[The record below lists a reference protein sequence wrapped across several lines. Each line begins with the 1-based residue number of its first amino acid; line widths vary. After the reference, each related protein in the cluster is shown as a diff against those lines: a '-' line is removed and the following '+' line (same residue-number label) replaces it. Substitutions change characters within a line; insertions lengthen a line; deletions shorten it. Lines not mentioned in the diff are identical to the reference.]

1 MRYAIRTLTRS
12 RTFSV
17 IAVATIAIGIAA
29 NTAIFSVVNGVLL
42 RPLPFPDEARV
53 VKVAT
58 VSRDGKDSNHSAGD
72 FMDLLRNNRTLA
84 ALAGYREDVVAAAAG
99 RSPMQ
104 LQGAWVT
111 SQFFDVVGTPAA
123 LGRTFSGAD
132 ALGERVAVLG
142 FQAWQQLF
150 GSDPAVVGRRLRIN
164 GEPYTVVA
172 VMPKSFEWPQ
182 HATLWIRS
190 ALPVPPSPID
200 VKDPLTNR
208 DVQYFQAIARLK
220 PGVTLEAAEEDL
232 QLVSAAIQQEHAA
245 TSGGRNVRLTPIRE
259 DLVGSV
265 RDALLLIQA
274 AVGLVLLIA
283 CANVS
288 SLLIARATGRRRE
301 LAIRAALGAG
311 RGHLIRQL
319 LTESLVLG
327 LAGGALG
334 LVLSSWL
341 LSILLRLVPRG
352 LPRTDAVS
360 LDVTVMIVTLFA
372 SLITGLLFGILPA
385 LQASRTDAGHVI
397 KEAGERGSRRARGRA
412 ALVVSEIALTLVLL
426 AGAGLLANSFLRLQR
441 VDSGFRPEHVI
452 IAELMVPQSRYP
464 KGADQTRL
472 YRRIIEGLRQRPE
485 LQAVG
490 VGFPG
495 PFHGDSA
502 SGSFYIEGRP
512 SASRSDRPFAHLAT
526 VSGGY
531 FAAMGI
537 PLLSGRTFTDRDTET
552 APPVAIVSAVLAR
565 RYWPDENPVGKHLR
579 FDDKPDEPWFTIVGV
594 VGDAR
599 QLGLNQQPPPLL
611 YVPYEQFAL
620 PFTSVAIRSSL
631 PQSAVSG
638 LLKAQLAAMDND
650 LSFGDI
656 NSLQSEID
664 RSVDEPRF
672 RATLI
677 GIFAGLA
684 LILAAV
690 GVYGLISYTVAQRTR
705 EFGIRIALGA
715 GHRQVLG
722 PVIREGLLLA
732 VGGIAAGLL
741 GAVIVGHALSAFLFG
756 VGASDP
762 ATLAAVA
769 LIMLA
774 VAFCATYIPSRRA
787 LKVDPVIALRA
798 E

>member
-84 ALAGYREDVVAAAAG
+84 ALAGIREDVVAAAAG

-565 RYWPDENPVGKHLR
+565 RYWPDENPVGKHWR